1 MIKSAEAVPRKCGFW
16 KRNRGLL
23 YVLPWLIGFVIFK
36 GYPFISSMYYS
47 MLDYN
52 LFKVGERFVGFGN
65 YETIINT
72 KKYMNAYGATFR
84 YAFLTVPLKL
94 TFSLFIAYI
103 LNFDIKFVKG
113 FRTIYY
119 IPSILGSSVAISVV
133 WRSIFNQ
140 TGLVNRVLEFI
151 GISEINW
158 LGNSKTAIWVICLL
172 KVWQFGSSMV
182 IFLAALKGV
191 PMNLYEASAI
201 DGAGK
206 WKQFIYITIPMITP
220 VIFYNLVTQ
229 LCESFQEFNSAY
241 LITKGGPLGSTTL
254 ISMLVYQNAF
264 KSYDMGMACAMA
276 WILFIIVGVLSAVAF
291 LSQKYWVYYSDD
303 AR

>member
-1 MIKSAEAVPRKCGFW
+1 MNLLLGRTGIGAVDW
-16 KRNRGLL
+16 
-23 YVLPWLIGFVIFK
+23 
-36 GYPFISSMYYS
+36 
-47 MLDYN
+47 
-52 LFKVGERFVGFGN
+52 
-65 YETIINT
+65 
-72 KKYMNAYGATFR
+72 
-84 YAFLTVPLKL
+84 
-94 TFSLFIAYI
+94 
-103 LNFDIKFVKG
+103 
-113 FRTIYY
+113 
-119 IPSILGSSVAISVV
+119 LGSPNLALPTVS
-133 WRSIFNQ
+133 
-140 TGLVNRVLEFI
+140 
-151 GISEINW
+151 
-158 LGNSKTAIWVICLL
+158 LL
-172 KVWQFGSSMV
+172 SVWQFGSSMV